1 MKIDELAPL
10 LLAKRGSMGIRSAAA
25 EMNISPAT
33 LSRIERGHIPDMQ
46 TLDKVC
52 AWLGQKPE
60 SFADLSKIQI
70 VFKKNATLAPETSQA
85 LARLI
90 SLAHSE
96 FLKQVEGNS

>member
-33 LSRIERGHIPDMQ
+33 LSRVERGHIPDMQ
-46 TLDKVC
+46 TLDKIC
-52 AWLGQKPE
+52 AWLGENPE
-60 SFADLSKIQI
+60 TFADLSKIQI
-70 VFKKNATLAPETSQA
+70 VFKKNATLKPETSQA

-90 SLAHSE
+90 SIAHSK
-96 FLKQVEGNS
+96 FLEELKSSS